1 MTAIVPI
8 VTNSTDPQSR
18 RRVTAG
24 DVAER
29 AGVSISTVSKA
40 LSGKGAVRYETKQRI
55 LAAAEELGFQAN
67 QVATSL
73 FTGRTNTIGV
83 ITSDRFGRL
92 TVPVLLGAIEK
103 LSEHEIALVLCD
115 GRGDPIREQHFVDSF
130 LRRRVDGILVTG
142 AGEFGRDGLRHDLPV
157 PVVYAMSWSR
167 DERDTSVVPDDA
179 EGARTA
185 ARHLLSTG
193 REKLAFISGPQ
204 RDDASRVRLAAT
216 REVLAERGLS
226 LVHDPLFGEWSER
239 WGRQA
244 LKQILLSGVAFDGVV
259 CASDQVARGVTEA
272 LREAQVD
279 VPRQVGVIGFDNW
292 DVMVEASRPP
302 LSTIDM
308 SLHEVGAAAAT
319 ALLEAIETGHLEPGI
334 RRIDCEFI
342 PRESTAVA

>member
-1 MTAIVPI
+1 M
-8 VTNSTDPQSR
+8 
-18 RRVTAG
+18 TAG

-55 LAAAEELGFQAN
+55 LAAADELGFQAN

-83 ITSDRFGRL
+83 ITSDQFGRL

-103 LSEHEIALVLCD
+103 LSEREIALVLCD

-142 AGEFGRDGLRHDLPV
+142 AGEFGRDSLRADLPV

-167 DERDTSVVPDDA
+167 DEKDTSVVPDDA
-179 EGARTA
+179 EGSRMAT
-185 ARHLLSTG
+185 RHLLSTG
-193 REKLAFISGPQ
+193 REKLVFISGPQ
-204 RDDASRVRLAAT
+204 RDDASRKRLAAT
-216 REVLAERGLS
+216 REVLAERGLD
-226 LVHDPLFGEWSER
+226 LVHAPLFGEWSER

-244 LKQILLSGVAFDGVV
+244 VKQVILSGVEFDGVV

-272 LREAQVD
+272 LREAQIA

-292 DVMVEASRPP
+292 DVMVEASQPP

-319 ALLEAIETGHLEPGI
+319 ALLEAIETGRLEPGI
-334 RRIDCEFI
+334 SRIDCEFI